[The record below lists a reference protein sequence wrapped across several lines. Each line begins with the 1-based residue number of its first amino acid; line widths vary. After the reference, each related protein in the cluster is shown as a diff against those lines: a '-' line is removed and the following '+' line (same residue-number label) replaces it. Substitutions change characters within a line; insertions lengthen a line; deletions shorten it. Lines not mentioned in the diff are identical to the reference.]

1 LFVGVALAMTVAN
14 VAEDFYND
22 LFFTSWGFDIGG
34 HDVTFAFLINDIL
47 MAIHFG
53 LALQEIAVACLPGGA
68 MSPISK
74 AANPIIATLGGL
86 FGPIGVFFLL
96 SSVLHSADSFGSM
109 PPEHRPVNGGTC
121 GAAPMAAV
129 DGHRRLGSSA
139 PDAVI
144 NITDPN
150 PEKYSY
156 EIIAK
161 GWGIVTATD
170 IPLAWVGAEIIF
182 GAGHPAITYLL
193 LLAVADDFCGVVII
207 AIFYPDPNH
216 PFAAG
221 WLMLVASSMLTA
233 YVFRVKEVGQWWIYA
248 IVCGAQCWCGL
259 LFTGVHPALA
269 LVPWIPFL
277 PAVPP
282 SKDRKLKTDAAA
294 AEVEGL
300 TGDEPMTPPMTP
312 TKSVAQVQDEHDLA
326 VKIIYEHAKI
336 TLGPRYTGPG
346 AELPADCRDELE
358 QALATFGV
366 EGSASRMDDML
377 KGKLFSL
384 QNAAEAFLTV
394 QIDVIQQALHSKTLF
409 AQMDSEHI
417 RQLATGIAS
426 KELKKYEK
434 GHKVITQCVL
444 PCHRQIAAHRHPSL
458 PCRAWP
464 CRAMPCH
471 AVPCQ

>member
-1 LFVGVALAMTVAN
+1 MLRGFCAAQYSIPLFVGVFTAMLVAN
-14 VAEDFYND
+14 VAEDFYNTV
-22 LFFTSWGFDIGG
+22 FFTSWGFAIGG
-34 HDVTFAFLINDIL
+34 HDVSFAFFINDIL

-86 FGPIGVFFLL
+86 FGPIGCFFLI
-96 SSVLHSADSFGSM
+96 STVLYGGGAYGEM
-109 PPEHRPVNGGTC
+109 PPEHRPVNGGLC
-121 GAAPMAAV
+121 GADPLALQAAAAA
-129 DGHRRLGSSA
+129 GGRRQLGA
-139 PDAVI
+139 TQDALTI

-156 EIIAK
+156 EIIAN

-207 AIFYPDPNH
+207 AIFYPDPSH
-216 PFAAG
+216 PFSAA

-233 YVFRVKEVGQWWIYA
+233 YIMRVKEVQQWWIYT
-248 IVCGAQCWCGL
+248 IVCGAQCWVGL

-282 SKDRKLKTDAAA
+282 KNQRKLKTDAD
-294 AEVEGL
+294 AEEVGGL
-300 TGDEPMTPPMTP
+300 IAPGSPGKPPPTP
-312 TKSVAQVQDEHDLA
+312 TKSAAETKDEHDRA
-326 VKIIYEHAKI
+326 IKVIFDHAKDM
-336 TLGPRYTGPG
+336 LGDRFTAPDV
-346 AELPADCRDELE
+346 ELPEEVRPDLE
-358 QALATFGV
+358 SALGKFGV
-366 EGSASRMDDML
+366 VNSAKRMDAL
-377 KGKLFSL
+377 LQGHTFSL
-384 QNAAEAFLTV
+384 QNAAEAFLMV
-394 QIDVIQQALHSKTLF
+394 QIDVIQAALKSKTLF
-409 AQMDSEHI
+409 AQMDEDHL

-426 KELKKYEK
+426 KPLQEYDT
-434 GHKVITQCVL
+434 GADIIVQ
-444 PCHRQIAAHRHPSL
+444 
-458 PCRAWP
+458 
-464 CRAMPCH
+464 
-471 AVPCQ
+471 